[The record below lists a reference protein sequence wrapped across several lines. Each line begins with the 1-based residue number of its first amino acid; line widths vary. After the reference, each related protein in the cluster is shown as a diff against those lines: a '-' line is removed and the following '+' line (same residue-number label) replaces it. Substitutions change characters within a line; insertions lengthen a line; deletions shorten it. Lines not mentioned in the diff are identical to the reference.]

1 MLLFLASGLLTASRF
16 ILPSASVVGPFLHS
30 DGDSNVF
37 GYDRT
42 YWRRLGCVTARQ
54 AQNVLQAVGGF
65 ENVDGF
71 AGLSA
76 EQQDAVLSRELE
88 LLGGGEVSQVWH
100 TVCCMAASSLSLV
113 VD

>member
-30 DGDSNVF
+30 DGDSNV

-42 YWRRLGCVTARQ
+42 FWRRLGCVTARQ

-100 TVCCMAASSLSLV
+100 TALAASSLSLV